1 MLPENAAAWIPEPI
15 AGTDAETHSRRGVLF
30 HAMVRGLAAQ
40 GWKRAM
46 APASDG
52 VEVCA
57 YRGADGTKCAA
68 GHLIDDDEIPEGS
81 NAGLGIRFLAAGKT
95 LRHIDSRDLVFVSKL
110 QGMHDSNPTP
120 LGMRAAF
127 SGFAAGTGLPWPGGV
142 KNWGD
147 V

>member
-1 MLPENAAAWIPEPI
+1 MLPEGAGCIQEPI
-15 AGTDAETHSRRGVLF
+15 VGSDAETQSRRGILF
-30 HAMVRGLAAQ
+30 QAAVCGLAAQ

-46 APASDG
+46 AVGRDG
-52 VEVCA
+52 AESCA

-127 SGFAAGTGLPWPGGV
+127 CGFAAGTGLWWPGGV